1 LSEFDIVVRLLFKWI
16 AIALVLAAV
25 VAFFAS
31 GYYPVTTACLA
42 KTYFR
47 DVDPYCAEARSD
59 DKTAA
64 VSSEAYSS
72 QMKEKRREAKRL
84 EEAAKKPAN
93 SP

>member
-1 LSEFDIVVRLLFKWI
+1 MSGFAIVVRLLFKWI
-16 AIALVLAAV
+16 PIALVLAAV

-59 DKTAA
+59 DKTAT
-64 VSSEAYSS
+64 VSSDAYRS
-72 QMKEKRREAKRL
+72 QMKEKRREAKAL
-84 EEAAKKPAN
+84 EDAAKKQAN